1 MYKHEGLI
9 SFYRSFFVNYFMNVP
24 FSSIIVLMNEKLKK
38 LFKVKEGDHHLNY
51 YLCGGIAGGLAS
63 VPTTP
68 FDVIKTRLNTQT
80 CLNGPCEK
88 RSVCEKMAKRT
99 QKFIKPA
106 KSPSLIAQPAQMLFV
121 TANN

>member
-1 MYKHEGLI
+1 M
-9 SFYRSFFVNYFMNVP
+9 SVP

-63 VPTTP
+63 IPTTP

-80 CLNGPCEK
+80 CLNGPCNK
-88 RSVCEKMAKRT
+88 RSVCEKMAKKT
-99 QKFIKPA
+99 QKFG
-106 KSPSLIAQPAQMLFV
+106 KSLKNASLIGQPAQMLFV
-121 TANN
+121 TANS